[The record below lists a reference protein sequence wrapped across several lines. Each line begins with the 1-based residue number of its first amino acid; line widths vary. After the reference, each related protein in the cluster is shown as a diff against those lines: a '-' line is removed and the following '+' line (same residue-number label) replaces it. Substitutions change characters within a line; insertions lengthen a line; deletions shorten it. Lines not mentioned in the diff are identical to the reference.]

1 MTYKN
6 IILLGESAHTVH
18 PIAGQGFNLT
28 LKDISTLSSV
38 LDRYLSLGY
47 ELNHKFIFN
56 DFYKQRITDNTLFSF
71 SPMFMSDAFISK
83 SNFINKSIETSF
95 KILNRVPLIKKK
107 IMKFASGR
115 EIF

>member
-1 MTYKN
+1 M
-6 IILLGESAHTVH
+6 LGESAHTVH

-28 LKDISTLSSV
+28 LKDISTLYSV

-56 DFYKQRITDNTLFSF
+56 DFYKQRIPDNTLFSF
-71 SPMFMSDAFISK
+71 STIIMSDAFISK
-83 SNFINKSIETSF
+83 NNFINKSIETSF

-107 IMKFASGR
+107 IMEVASGR